1 LISRSLLTTWPL
13 IQSKL
18 RSYLKR
24 IKGNLEKN
32 KGSFKDPLLY
42 LGTFS
47 VILFSIVSLGANS
60 IFKTVLHQE
69 DFSFLARG
77 FETSDQSRNQFVFI
91 PPKTKL
97 PMLDLN
103 IIQKNSLKG
112 ASPPDTVSFQ
122 TLGSL
127 VNDTESLLD
136 ENISQANLGS
146 KEIVEYIVQTG
157 DTLSLI
163 SEKFG
168 ISIETILWAN
178 DLNKSSAIQPGQKL
192 IILPVSGVLYYV
204 KKDDTLSEIAKTY
217 KAETS
222 EIISFNELS
231 SEGDIYIGDILII
244 PNGVKP
250 QPAPLILPQVPL
262 ASSYFIVPVSSP
274 YIITQRLHWPNAID
288 FSHAGTACGKP
299 IYAAAGGQILR
310 VKYGWNVGAGNYLTI
325 LHPNGVVTMY
335 GHLQSVLV
343 NQGDIVLQ
351 GQMIALIGGKP
362 GMPGAGNSTGCHLH
376 FGVQGAKNP
385 FGQ

>member
-1 LISRSLLTTWPL
+1 M
-13 IQSKL
+13 
-18 RSYLKR
+18 
-24 IKGNLEKN
+24 EKN

-69 DFSFLARG
+69 DFSFLATVS
-77 FETSDQSRNQFVFI
+77 ETLDQSRNQFVFI
-91 PPKTKL
+91 PPKTKTQ
-97 PMLDLN
+97 PLDLN
-103 IIQKNSLKG
+103 IIQENSLKG
-112 ASPPDTVSFQ
+112 ASPPNTVSFQ

-127 VNDTESLLD
+127 IDDPESL
-136 ENISQANLGS
+136 

-157 DTLSLI
+157 DTLSSI

-178 DLNKSSAIQPGQKL
+178 DLNKNSVIQLGQKL
-192 IILPVSGVLYYV
+192 IISPVSGVIYYV

-217 KAETS
+217 KAEAS

-250 QPAPLILPQVPL
+250 QPVPMILPQTPL

-274 YIITQRLHWPNAID
+274 YIITQRLHWSNAID
-288 FSHAGTACGKP
+288 FSHKGTACGKP